1 MSQPLC
7 HLPSTYGAEQIPAL
21 EATAAKAVAES
32 TYAFEDMLLLG
43 ACSSLRSLSH
53 SHTHTS
59 SHHLTPVHS
68 LSLPLLHAR
77 TTAKAYQLN
86 PASVNETLYLQ
97 VLIKALTRLA
107 EPTPAHDFVLLSAVL
122 PLGLHADAR
131 FAQLQALKT
140 NLDRAEFPQFWTGV
154 EASQDL
160 FDSVPGAIG
169 AFRGYVATVLER
181 CFQRVPQG
189 VLFASLGLSTGARTL
204 ETFIASRSGCGWTV
218 GKFPDAAEGAVVET
232 STGGGAC
239 IIFPTTGSNQPQET
253 KFQSSFELHEL
264 SSFISELSSSGKK

>member
-1 MSQPLC
+1 MRLRTCCCSVRAALC
-7 HLPSTYGAEQIPAL
+7 AL
-21 EATAAKAVAES
+21 
-32 TYAFEDMLLLG
+32 
-43 ACSSLRSLSH
+43 SL
-53 SHTHTS
+53 THTRTQAPTIS
-59 SHHLTPVHS
+59 RPFI
-68 LSLPLLHAR
+68 LSPSPLLHAR

-169 AFRGYVATVLER
+169 AFRGYVATVARE
-181 CFQRVPQG
+181 VPFSAIQFPIYEVSDLAS
-189 VLFASLGLSTGARTL
+189 VLLFYLLFWGLIFAVRAGFSLLTL
-204 ETFIASRSGCGWTV
+204 LIL
-218 GKFPDAAEGAVVET
+218 KDN
-232 STGGGAC
+232 
-239 IIFPTTGSNQPQET
+239 IF
-253 KFQSSFELHEL
+253 
-264 SSFISELSSSGKK
+264 